1 MNRKHTIAL
10 ILIIVAAGVFRL
22 GFDSLVVGWGAEV
35 RGDEVDYHGIATS
48 LSQGD
53 GYRIDEHLTCRRPP
67 LYPYLLA
74 LHYRVFGASP
84 TTGRILQIVLGM
96 LLVYLVYR
104 VARRYFDGQVGLI
117 AAAVA
122 AANPFLI
129 MISGYLLTE
138 NVYMILMLT
147 ALLVVPTPS
156 RLNGPL
162 RAVLGA
168 AALLAAATLARP
180 TGLPVAIWTLAA
192 GLIFGAG
199 SLILRTRNGL
209 FAAAL
214 FIALILPWSVRNQQV
229 VGAWVGLTTHGGITF
244 YQGNNH
250 RVVDVVHY
258 RGGVA
263 PLAGLPHAQEI
274 RGMSE
279 VEREAFTR
287 AKGLEFLRDNVRL
300 IPRLAWWKF
309 ARFWRLRSDSGLSG
323 VKSGW
328 WWSKDTFLGKVAS
341 SFDVGF
347 VYAVV
352 AFPLF
357 LAGIVLTRKRWR
369 ELLFLYGIVVA
380 HTAVALVFFGS
391 IRGRIPVEPVIAIF
405 AAVTADRLYRRIR
418 KPRSQ

>member
-10 ILIIVAAGVFRL
+10 ILVIVAAGVFRL
-22 GFDSLVVGWGAEV
+22 GFDSLVVGWDTEV
-35 RGDEVDYHGIATS
+35 KGDEVDYHGIATS
-48 LSQGD
+48 LSHGD
-53 GYRIDEHLTCRRPP
+53 GYRIDGHLTCRRPP

-74 LHYRVFGASP
+74 LHYRVFGVSAAN
-84 TTGRILQIVLGM
+84 GRILQILLGM

-104 VARRYFDGQVGLI
+104 VARRYFDGQVGVI
-117 AAAVA
+117 AAAIA

-138 NVYMILMLT
+138 NLYMILMLT
-147 ALLVVPTPS
+147 ALLVAPTPA

-162 RAVLGA
+162 RGVLGA
-168 AALLAAATLARP
+168 AALLAAATLTRP

-199 SLILRTRNGL
+199 SLTLRGRNGL

-214 FIALILPWSVRNQQV
+214 FIALLLPWSVRNQRV

-244 YQGNNH
+244 YQGNNQ

-279 VEREAFTR
+279 VERERFTR
-287 AKGLEFLRDNVRL
+287 TKGLEFLRDNKRL

-323 VKSGW
+323 VRSGW
-328 WWSKDTFLGKVAS
+328 WWSQDTFLGKLAS

-357 LAGIVLTRKRWR
+357 LAGVVLTRNRWR
-369 ELLFLYGIVVA
+369 ELLFLYGVVIA

-405 AAVTADRLYRRIR
+405 AAVTVDRLYRWIR
-418 KPRSQ
+418 TPRPQ